1 MKKLVFLGLGVS
13 VILATLSFLV
23 PAVKDNTLQEVYSN
37 YDELGRC

>member
-23 PAVKDNTLQEVYSN
+23 PAVKDNTLQDIID